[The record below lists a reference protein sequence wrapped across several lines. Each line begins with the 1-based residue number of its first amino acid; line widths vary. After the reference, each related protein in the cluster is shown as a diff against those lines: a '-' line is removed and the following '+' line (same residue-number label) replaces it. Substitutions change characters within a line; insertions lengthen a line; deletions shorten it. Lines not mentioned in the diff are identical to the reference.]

1 MPFCVCALLASELPA
16 LPPEVAVE
24 VRAYFQF
31 LSQWLT
37 GVIERGAEK
46 GTLAISAS
54 PRVEAEA
61 FMATVHGA
69 MLSARAYGD
78 ASTFGMILTPTLQKL
93 IPATD

>member
-31 LSQWLT
+31 LSAWLT
-37 GVIERGAEK
+37 GVFERGAEQR
-46 GTLAISAS
+46 TLTISAA

-61 FMATVHGA
+61 FIGDRPWGNAF
-69 MLSARAYGD
+69 RAG
-78 ASTFGMILTPTLQKL
+78 LRR
-93 IPATD
+93 